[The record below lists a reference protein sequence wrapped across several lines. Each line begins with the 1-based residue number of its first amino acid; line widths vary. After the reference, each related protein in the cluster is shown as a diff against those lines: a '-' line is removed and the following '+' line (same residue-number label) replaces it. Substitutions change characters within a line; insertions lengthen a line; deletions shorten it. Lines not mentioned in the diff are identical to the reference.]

1 MNLAMMRDID
11 RADPIGGLGPKVTPA
26 PTPAPA
32 PVRRPDGIVVDSDGK
47 MSTDLPLPPPEP
59 SWPFPT
65 GAAAPAPEPEPGA
78 HGFMR
83 GQVIRARVE
92 GDQVVCETVREP
104 LKVGDKVRI
113 LRGAARMGVAASEIG
128 AVAEVIR
135 FNGSDL
141 YAKTSFAAPMGWCL
155 GIAEYGEEWERVNEL

>member
-1 MNLAMMRDID
+1 MNLSMMRDID
-11 RADPIGGLGPKVTPA
+11 RADPIGGLGPRVTPA

-65 GAAAPAPEPEPGA
+65 GTADSMNADIKRAVEILGRNIAADIKTIDERIEPEPGA

-83 GQVIRARVE
+83 IRVLGAFPWRLAEGTVLAVEPYAHGDGWTPIEGQRGYLLFWFPSEEE
-92 GDQVVCETVREP
+92 G
-104 LKVGDKVRI
+104 
-113 LRGAARMGVAASEIG
+113 
-128 AVAEVIR
+128 
-135 FNGSDL
+135 N
-141 YAKTSFAAPMGWCL
+141 W
-155 GIAEYGEEWERVNEL
+155 WERVA